1 MFHSPRRVFRIPL
14 IKRNARKYIRNSALI
29 TIRRNNDLTNA
40 LEMCACVYTS
50 HTSHEPWAEHNTD
63 GIIRI
68 CEEIY
73 LILKLSI
80 LFWFSSMRTSRTLS
94 RIDSV
99 FLLLLLLL
107 IILCRKKRLSKAWN
121 EFWLRFFYSRQK
133 QDQKHAP
140 LGNKCFIYVY
150 MYTVCTVHMIRWKM
164 TKSRE
169 NSTIKNNAKVTQ

>member
-1 MFHSPRRVFRIPL
+1 MFQSPRRVFRIPL

-40 LEMCACVYTS
+40 LEFCACVHTS

-63 GIIRI
+63 GIVRI

-94 RIDSV
+94 RIDSL
-99 FLLLLLLL
+99 FLAAAATDAAVNNTVS
-107 IILCRKKRLSKAWN
+107 KKRLSKAWN
-121 EFWLRFFYSRQK
+121 EFWLRFFPFSSKTEPKTLSTWQ
-133 QDQKHAP
+133 QMFHI
-140 LGNKCFIYVY
+140 CIIHVH
-150 MYTVCTVHMIRWKM
+150 TVCTVHMIRWKM

-169 NSTIKNNAKVTQ
+169 NSTIKK